1 MQNLAS
7 GRRCGVLTK
16 KIGMTRIFESDGR
29 HCPVSVLQL
38 VATRVLAVREDKQV
52 DKRAIPPSQGNSQ
65 AKSTEDTP
73 AEANKTEGS
82 QTETNKT
89 EAKQVETNQAEAK
102 FNVLLAGGLQKKQRL
117 TKPMRGLFEKA
128 NCPPMRKI
136 VSFKVSQDCLPEEGT
151 VLSVAHFLEGQFVDA
166 SATSIGKGF
175 AGAMKRHGFK
185 GLRATHGVSVSHRSM
200 GSTGNREFPGKV
212 FKGKKMPG
220 RMGGKRI
227 TVQNLKVVALDE
239 ERNLILLKGAVPG
252 ARGGWVIVNDAIKKI
267 LPPEAPRPTFVAN
280 TKSTSAEAS
289 ATDASA
295 NDTSANDTSANDTS
309 ANASATDASAT
320 DASAKD
326 VNEGEKS

>member
-1 MQNLAS
+1 MIQNLAS

-38 VATRVLAVREDKQV
+38 VATRVLEVREDKQV
-52 DKRAIPPSQGNSQ
+52 DKRAIPASRKQ
-65 AKSTEDTP
+65 
-73 AEANKTEGS
+73 
-82 QTETNKT
+82 T
-89 EAKQVETNQAEAK
+89 EAKSVEVAQAEAK

-117 TKPMRGLFEKA
+117 TKPMQGLFAKA

-136 VSFKVSQDCLPEEGT
+136 VSFKVSQDCLPEKGT
-151 VLSVAHFLEGQFVDA
+151 ELSVAHFVEGQFVDA

-227 TVQNLKVVALDE
+227 TVQNLRVVALDE

-280 TKSTSAEAS
+280 SKSSSAVENGAAASNAEQEAS
-289 ATDASA
+289 VTDASV
-295 NDTSANDTSANDTS
+295 
-309 ANASATDASAT
+309 TDASAT
-320 DASAKD
+320 DAS
-326 VNEGEKS
+326 GEKS